1 MTDPTVSDALAT
13 FHPAVAGWFG
23 RSFPAPTPAQARAW
37 PLIRA
42 GRSTLVAAPTGSGK
56 TLTAF
61 LAAIDQL
68 VQEGVAEGGLPDR
81 TSVLYVSPLKALS
94 NDIHVNLEQ
103 PLAGISAELQAL
115 GLPPLE
121 IRTAVRTGDTP
132 QAERAAMRKRVPHIL
147 VTTPES
153 LYVLLGSESGR
164 QMLGHVRSV
173 IVDEIHA
180 IAGNKR
186 GSHLALSLERLE
198 ALCGQPLVRVGLSAT
213 QKPIEAVADFLVG
226 AGRDCEIIDVGHG
239 RARDLALEVPP
250 VPLEAVMSNDVWE
263 LVYDRLAMLAGEHR
277 TTLVFVN
284 TRRMAE
290 RAARHLSERLG
301 NTVVAAHHG
310 SLAREQRLDAEQR
323 LKRGELRVL
332 VATASLELGIDI
344 GDVELVCQ
352 LGSPRSISAFL
363 QRVGRAGHQVGGIS
377 KGRLFPSSRDDLIEC
392 AALLDAVR
400 RGELDTLVIPTAPLD
415 VLAQQ
420 IVAEVSCREWQE
432 DALFALIRRAM
443 PYAGL
448 SEADYQALLAMLAEG
463 YTTRHGA
470 RGAYLHRDLV
480 NRSLRGRR
488 GGRLTAL
495 TSGGTIADN
504 SDYSVLLEPQ
514 GFNIGTVNEDF
525 AVESLTGDVFQLGNT
540 SYRIIKV
547 EPGRVRVE
555 DAQGQPPNIPFWL
568 GEAPG
573 RSDELS
579 AAVARLRGEID
590 VRLST
595 AAPHP
600 SPLPGGERGR
610 SEWVE
615 EDASGSGMEGAAE
628 EPAGANT
635 RPVGAGLSPLPEEV
649 IEAHRATAAPNPSP
663 LPGGER
669 GRSAWVEKDVSG
681 SEWGGAAE
689 DPMGATTRPVA
700 AGLSPL
706 PEGVIEAHRATAAPN
721 PSPLPG
727 GERGRSEW
735 VGNDESGSELR
746 GAAEDPMGAT
756 TRPVAAGLSPS
767 PQGGEG
773 RGEGGAA
780 HTVDLMPAIDWV
792 TDTLGL
798 PEAAAR
804 QIVEYLARARSAL
817 GALPTQRRLI
827 MERFF
832 DESGGTQ
839 LVIHSPFGSRI
850 NRAWGL
856 ALRKRFCRTFNF
868 ELQAAA
874 TEDAIIFSLST
885 SHSFPLDDVWRYLH
899 ANSAESVLVQA
910 LLDAPL
916 FGVRWRWNATTAL
929 ALPRM
934 AGGRKVAPQLQRMK
948 SEDLLASVFPDQ
960 VACLENIVGEREV
973 PDHPLVAQTLDD
985 CLHEAMDSEG
995 WLALLR
1001 RIEAGD
1007 IELLARDLPA
1017 PSPLAMEVLGAR
1029 PYAFLDDAPLEERR
1043 TQAVLNR
1050 RWTDPESTDD
1060 LGALDVAAITAVG
1073 EEAWPQARNADE
1085 LHEAL
1090 TGLGCIAEAE
1100 AQADPQWPAWLN
1112 ELARG
1117 GRATRMQVAQDR
1129 ALWLPVERL
1138 ALLKSIYPSAR
1149 CEPALEPLPG
1159 FDQQSSED
1167 DALVELIRA
1176 RLTGF
1181 GPLPVPLIARP
1192 LALPASAVA
1201 LALTRLE
1208 SEGYVLRGRFT
1219 PGACEDEWCE
1229 RHLLARIHRY
1239 TVKRL
1244 RREIEPVERADFMR
1258 FLCDWQHL
1266 SESTRMQGRDALAT
1280 VVEQL
1285 EGFQAAAGAW
1295 ESDLLPARLKD
1306 YGGTWLDEL
1315 CRSGRIVWTR
1325 LAGRIKASS
1334 GPVRGTPIVLLP
1346 RRQLAAWYALASE
1359 APPPELSSRAQR
1371 VFETLQGQGAL
1382 FFDELQQDARLLR
1395 SELEDA
1401 LGELVAVGLVNADSF
1416 AGLRALLAPAA
1427 KRSRS
1432 TRQSR
1437 GGSFIGGMADA
1448 GRWALVRK
1456 GTPAPVDSSAR
1467 RPVLDPE
1474 ALEHIALTLL
1484 RRYGVVFWRLLDRE
1498 ADWLPP
1504 WRELLR
1510 VYHRLEARGDIRGG
1524 RFVAG
1529 VPGEQFALPEA
1540 VALLREVRKRSP
1552 IGEMI
1557 AVSAVD
1563 PLNQVG
1569 TLLPGERVP
1578 SVPGNRILYRDGV
1591 PLALLIAGKPE
1602 LLAEL
1607 NEDDQRKARQLL
1619 AVARR

>member
-1 MTDPTVSDALAT
+1 MTNSTVPDALAT
-13 FHPAVAGWFG
+13 FHPAVAGWFV

-68 VQEGVAEGGLPDR
+68 VQQGVAEGGLPDQ

-115 GLPPLE
+115 GLPPLT

-164 QMLGHVRSV
+164 QMLAGVRSV

-180 IAGNKR
+180 NAGNKR
-186 GSHLALSLERLE
+186 GSHLALTLERLE
-198 ALCGQPLVRVGLSAT
+198 ALCGHPLVRVGLSAT

-226 AGRDCEIIDVGHG
+226 VDRHCEIIDVGHG
-239 RARDLALEVPP
+239 RSRDLALEVPP
-250 VPLEAVMSNDVWE
+250 VPLEAVMSNAVWE
-263 LVYDRLAMLAGEHR
+263 LVYDRLAVLAGEHR
-277 TTLVFVN
+277 TTLIFVN

-301 NTVVAAHHG
+301 NAVVAAHHG

-363 QRVGRAGHQVGGIS
+363 QRVGRAGHQVGGVS

-392 AALLDAVR
+392 AALLDSVR
-400 RGELDTLVIPTAPLD
+400 RGELDTLVIPEAPLD

-420 IVAEVSCREWQE
+420 IVAEVSCLEWQE
-432 DALFALIRRAM
+432 DALLALIRRAM

-480 NRSLRGRR
+480 SRSLRGRR

-504 SDYSVLLEPQ
+504 ADYSVLLEPQ

-525 AVESLTGDVFQLGNT
+525 AVESLAGDVFQLGNT
-540 SYRIIKV
+540 SYRIIKI
-547 EPGRVRVE
+547 ESGRVRVE
-555 DAQGQPPNIPFWL
+555 DAQGQPPNIPFWI

-579 AAVARLRGEID
+579 TAVARLRGEID
-590 VRLST
+590 ERL
-595 AAPHP
+595 AEA
-600 SPLPGGERGR
+600 EARR
-610 SEWVE
+610 SQLAG
-615 EDASGSGMEGAAE
+615 DAFES
-628 EPAGANT
+628 AGFA
-635 RPVGAGLSPLPEEV
+635 
-649 IEAHRATAAPNPSP
+649 
-663 LPGGER
+663 
-669 GRSAWVEKDVSG
+669 
-681 SEWGGAAE
+681 
-689 DPMGATTRPVA
+689 
-700 AGLSPL
+700 
-706 PEGVIEAHRATAAPN
+706 
-721 PSPLPG
+721 
-727 GERGRSEW
+727 
-735 VGNDESGSELR
+735 SELAPR
-746 GAAEDPMGAT
+746 EAT
-756 TRPVAAGLSPS
+756 HEVRSRLQS
-767 PQGGEG
+767 
-773 RGEGGAA
+773 
-780 HTVDLMPAIDWV
+780 AIDWL

-798 PEAAAR
+798 AEAAAR
-804 QIVEYLARARSAL
+804 QIVEYLARARSSL
-817 GALPTQRRLI
+817 GALPTQQRLI

-885 SHSFPLDDVWRYLH
+885 SHSFPLDEVWRYLH
-899 ANSAESVLVQA
+899 PNSAEAVLVQA

-948 SEDLLASVFPDQ
+948 SEDLLATVFPDQ

-973 PDHPLVAQTLDD
+973 PDHPLVAQTLND
-985 CLHEAMDSEG
+985 CLHEAMDSNG

-1050 RWTDPESTDD
+1050 RWTDPESSDD
-1060 LGALDVAAITAVG
+1060 LGALDAAAIEAVG
-1073 EEAWPQARNADE
+1073 EEAWPQARNPDE

-1100 AQADPQWPAWLN
+1100 VQADPQWLAWMN

-1138 ALLKSIYPSAR
+1138 ALLQSIYPEAA
-1149 CEPALEPLPG
+1149 CVPVLKPLPG
-1159 FDQQSSED
+1159 FDQPSSED

-1219 PGACEDEWCE
+1219 PAATDDEWCE

-1258 FLCDWQHL
+1258 FLFDWQHL
-1266 SESTRMQGRDALAT
+1266 SEATRMQGRDALGT

-1346 RRQLAAWYALASE
+1346 RRQLAAWDALASD
-1359 APPPELSSRAQR
+1359 APQPELSSRAQR

-1437 GGSFIGGMADA
+1437 GGAFIGGMADA

-1456 GTPAPVDSSAR
+1456 GAPVPAEAPAR

-1474 ALEHIALTLL
+1474 ALEHIAMTLL

-1504 WRELLR
+1504 WRELLH

-1540 VALLREVRKRSP
+1540 VGLLREVRKRP
-1552 IGEMI
+1552 LAGEMI

-1578 SVPGNRILYRDGV
+1578 ATAGNRILYRDGA
-1591 PLALLIAGKPE
+1591 PLALLIGGKPE
-1602 LLAEL
+1602 LLEEL
-1607 NEDDQRKARQLL
+1607 DEDDQRKARQLL